1 MADLRAR
8 CRDAG
13 LRVSGRTAELV
24 RSLRNAPV
32 VLLMPANQDAGS
44 RPPATSH
51 AHRNALVVDPQRA
64 WIIATRWACA
74 LAACALA
81 VWISTPVATRVVGT
95 LWGLPGLVSLVRFGT
110 DYQKASAAR
119 ALRDLAWRPDNSEAI
134 AKAGGIP
141 PLVNLLGLNL
151 DWTDDPSRFTS
162 GFRFMKQNDD
172 DDDDDDDVNLDWTDD
187 QLVAAADA
195 LRVLARRYD
204 NSRLIHEANGFFPLV
219 ALVRDGNDEQKAS
232 AAHALGHLLRSACG
246 RAMANLEYKY
256 CYPCHAEAQF
266 VKRAEHDHLPWDDY
280 WGQMEEYAEVTQMVS
295 EAEDTG
301 VKRDRAFPPEWDFRV
316 FMVRHIGEAGGIP
329 PLVALVRDGNDWQ
342 KESAAAVLRKLTHA
356 CDVEC
361 FIKIRIAK
369 AGGIPP
375 LVALVRDGNDEQKES
390 AAGALQL
397 LARRADNQLLIA
409 QAGGIPP
416 LVALV
421 RDGNDE
427 QKHSAAGALRNLA
440 VNVDNEIA
448 IGKAGGIPPLVTLV
462 RDGNDEQK
470 RIAAGALGN
479 LAHSAANK
487 IAIAKAKREAG
498 ILTGI

>member
-1 MADLRAR
+1 MRTCKTQPEMLIMADLRAR

-151 DWTDDPSRFTS
+151 DWTEDPSRFTS
-162 GFRFMKQNDD
+162 GFRFMKQNDDDD

-232 AAHALGHLLRSACG
+232 AAHALGHLL
-246 RAMANLEYKY
+246 
-256 CYPCHAEAQF
+256 
-266 VKRAEHDHLPWDDY
+266 
-280 WGQMEEYAEVTQMVS
+280 
-295 EAEDTG
+295 
-301 VKRDRAFPPEWDFRV
+301 
-316 FMVRHIGEAGGIP
+316 
-329 PLVALVRDGNDWQ
+329 
-342 KESAAAVLRKLTHA
+342 
-356 CDVEC
+356 
-361 FIKIRIAK
+361 
-369 AGGIPP
+369 
-375 LVALVRDGNDEQKES
+375 
-390 AAGALQL
+390 
-397 LARRADNQLLIA
+397 
-409 QAGGIPP
+409 
-416 LVALV
+416 
-421 RDGNDE
+421 
-427 QKHSAAGALRNLA
+427 
-440 VNVDNEIA
+440 
-448 IGKAGGIPPLVTLV
+448 
-462 RDGNDEQK
+462 
-470 RIAAGALGN
+470 
-479 LAHSAANK
+479 
-487 IAIAKAKREAG
+487 
-498 ILTGI
+498 

>member
-13 LRVSGRTAELV
+13 RRVSGRTAELV

-74 LAACALA
+74 LAACAW
-81 VWISTPVATRVVGT
+81 WISTPVATRVVGT

-110 DYQKASAAR
+110 DDQKASAAR

-141 PLVNLLGLNL
+141 PLVNLLGH
-151 DWTDDPSRFTS
+151 
-162 GFRFMKQNDD
+162 MKQMH
-172 DDDDDDDVNLDWTDD
+172 VILDGTDD
-187 QLVAAADA
+187 QLLAAADA

-232 AAHALGHLLRSACG
+232 AARALGHLLRSACG

-266 VKRAEHDHLPWDDY
+266 VERAEHDHEGPWYDWWFDY
-280 WGQMEEYAEVTQMVS
+280 WGHREEYAEVTQMVS

-329 PLVALVRDGNDWQ
+329 PLVALVRDMGTTSRIVSPPARWRLSLRMPTTVLPSHRPVVASLRSWHSYAMGTTSRNVSPPARWGISHIVPPTKLPSQRQ
-342 KESAAAVLRKLTHA
+342 KEKPEFNFLCET
-356 CDVEC
+356 CNW
-361 FIKIRIAK
+361 KI
-369 AGGIPP
+369 
-375 LVALVRDGNDEQKES
+375 
-390 AAGALQL
+390 
-397 LARRADNQLLIA
+397 
-409 QAGGIPP
+409 
-416 LVALV
+416 
-421 RDGNDE
+421 
-427 QKHSAAGALRNLA
+427 
-440 VNVDNEIA
+440 
-448 IGKAGGIPPLVTLV
+448 T
-462 RDGNDEQK
+462 
-470 RIAAGALGN
+470 
-479 LAHSAANK
+479 
-487 IAIAKAKREAG
+487 
-498 ILTGI
+498 